1 MVKKKQPV
9 EDGAEEKKTLIFAN
23 PEGEKAHKEPKSETG
38 FDGDES
44 SRKKYDI
51 VLNVSIKPAD
61 GDGLSRRITIEDLYS
76 TREIYDPELIR
87 EALYL
92 ADKKVKV
99 DDAQTALPV

>member
-1 MVKKKQPV
+1 MVKKKAPV
-9 EDGAEEKKTLIFAN
+9 EGDGEKKTLVFAT
-23 PEGEKAHKEPKSETG
+23 PEQEKAHKEPKSETG

-44 SRKKYDI
+44 SRKKYDVI
-51 VLNVSIKPAD
+51 FNVTIKPAD
-61 GDGLSRRITIEDLYS
+61 GDGLSRKISIEDLYS

-92 ADKKVKV
+92 ADKKVKA